1 MSDDK
6 TFWTTIKPL
15 FTDKTVNQDRI
26 LLVKKNETILDNDK
40 ISEKVNNFFEG
51 RVKHLNI

>member
-40 ISEKVNNFFEG
+40 ISEKVNNFFED

>member
-40 ISEKVNNFFEG
+40 ISEKVNNFFAD